1 MASYTRMGV
10 NGLQTLRMALK
21 SIKGNKVR
29 AFLTML
35 GIIIGVSSVIVMVAI
50 GQGSTKEVQDQIG
63 SLGTNVL
70 TVSVTGS
77 DVTFKEDDANQLKDV
92 SGVEAIAPTVSGRVT
107 VKNGQTNTQ
116 VSVTGTTSP
125 YLKVRDLELQ
135 SGRFIADLDNDNHSK
150 IAVLGS
156 STARTLF
163 GFGNPVGQYVK
174 VNGTSFRVVG
184 VLQSVGS
191 SLGSSGDSTIFV
203 PLSTAQR
210 LASTTSIGSVYVKV
224 ENENMINFTLRRIE
238 QKMFTII
245 GDEDSY
251 SVSSPEDLMETASSV
266 NKTMT
271 LMLGGSAAISLIVGG
286 IGIMNIMLV
295 SVSERTKEIGI
306 RKAIGAKRGS
316 ILLQFLIES
325 MVLSSLGGI
334 IGVVIGVISAKIFTI
349 TTGTAIAYSV
359 PVMLLSFVFSLLVG
373 IVFGVFPAN
382 KASKL
387 DPIQALRYE

>member
-1 MASYTRMGV
+1 M
-10 NGLQTLRMALK
+10 NGLQTLKMALK
-21 SIKGNKVR
+21 SINGNKVR
-29 AFLTML
+29 AFLMML
-35 GIIIGVSSVIVMVAI
+35 GIIIGVASVIVMVAI

-92 SGVEAIAPTVSGRVT
+92 NGVEAIAPTVSGRVT
-107 VKNGQTNTQ
+107 AKNGQTNAQ

-156 STARTLF
+156 STAQTLF
-163 GFGNPVGQYVK
+163 GFGNPVGQSVK

-191 SLGSSGDSTIFV
+191 SLGSSGDSTIIV

-210 LASTTSIGSVYVKV
+210 LASTTTIGSVYVKV
-224 ENENMINFTLRRIE
+224 ENENMVNFVQRRIE

-266 NKTMT
+266 NETMT

-334 IGVVIGVISAKIFTI
+334 IGVGIGVISAKIFTI
-349 TTGTAIAYSV
+349 TTGTTIAYSI

>member
-1 MASYTRMGV
+1 MEV
-10 NGLQTLRMALK
+10 NGLQTIRMALK

-77 DVTFKEDDANQLKDV
+77 DVTFKEDDANQIQDV
-92 SGVEAIAPTVSGRVT
+92 TGVEAIAPTISGRVT
-107 VKNGQTNTQ
+107 VKNGQTNAQ
-116 VSVTGTTSP
+116 VSMIGTTSS
-125 YLKVRDLELQ
+125 YLDVRDLQLQ

-156 STARTLF
+156 DTAQTLF
-163 GFGNPVGQYVK
+163 GLGDPVGESVK
-174 VNGTSFRVVG
+174 VNGTSYKVVG
-184 VLQSVGS
+184 VLESVGS
-191 SLGSSGDSTIFV
+191 SLGTSGDSTIIV
-203 PLSTAQR
+203 PLSTGQR
-210 LASTTSIGSVYVKV
+210 LASTTEIESVYVKV
-224 ENENMINFTLRRIE
+224 ENEDMINFTTRRIE
-238 QKMFTII
+238 QTMYTIV
-245 GDEDSY
+245 GDADSY
-251 SVSSPEDLMETASSV
+251 SVSSQEDLMETATSV
-266 NKTMT
+266 NDTMT
-271 LMLGGSAAISLIVGG
+271 MMLGGSAAISLIVGG

-306 RKAIGAKRGS
+306 RKAIGAKRGN
-316 ILLQFLIES
+316 ILLQFIIES

-334 IGVVIGVISAKIFTI
+334 IGVGIGVISAQIFTL
-349 TTGTAIAYSV
+349 TTGTTIAYSI

-373 IVFGVFPAN
+373 VIFGVFPAN

-387 DPIQALRYE
+387 NPIQALRYE

>member
-1 MASYTRMGV
+1 M
-10 NGLQTLRMALK
+10 NGLQTIRMALK

-77 DVTFKEDDANQLKDV
+77 DVTFKEDDASQIQDV
-92 SGVEAIAPTVSGRVT
+92 SGVEAIAPTISGRVT
-107 VKNGQTNTQ
+107 VKNGQTNAQ
-116 VSVTGTTSP
+116 VSMIGTTSS
-125 YLKVRDLELQ
+125 YLDVRDLQLQ
-135 SGRFIADLDNDNHSK
+135 LGRFISDLDNDNHSK

-156 STARTLF
+156 DTAQTLF
-163 GFGNPVGQYVK
+163 GFGDPVGESVK
-174 VNGTSFRVVG
+174 VNGTSYKVVG
-184 VLQSVGS
+184 VLESVGS
-191 SLGSSGDSTIFV
+191 SLGTSGDSTIIV
-203 PLSTAQR
+203 PLSTGQR
-210 LASTTSIGSVYVKV
+210 LASTTEIGSVYVKV
-224 ENENMINFTLRRIE
+224 ENENMINFTSRRIE
-238 QKMFTII
+238 QTMYTIV
-245 GDEDSY
+245 GDADSY
-251 SVSSPEDLMETASSV
+251 SVSSQEDLMETATSV
-266 NKTMT
+266 NETMT

-306 RKAIGAKRGS
+306 RKAIGAKRRN

-334 IGVVIGVISAKIFTI
+334 IGVGIGIVSAQIFTL
-349 TTGTAIAYSV
+349 TTGTTIAYSV
-359 PVMLLSFVFSLLVG
+359 PVVLLSFVFSLLIGVL
-373 IVFGVFPAN
+373 FGVFPAN

>member
-1 MASYTRMGV
+1 
-10 NGLQTLRMALK
+10 MALK

-77 DVTFKEDDANQLKDV
+77 DVTFKEDDASQIQDV
-92 SGVEAIAPTVSGRVT
+92 SGVEAIAPTISGRVT
-107 VKNGQTNTQ
+107 VKNGQTNAQ
-116 VSVTGTTSP
+116 VSTIGTTSS
-125 YLKVRDLELQ
+125 YLDVRDLQLQ

-156 STARTLF
+156 DTAQTLF
-163 GFGNPVGQYVK
+163 GFDDPVGESVK
-174 VNGTSFRVVG
+174 VNGTSYKVVG
-184 VLQSVGS
+184 VLESVGS
-191 SLGSSGDSTIFV
+191 SLGTSGDSTIIV
-203 PLSTAQR
+203 PLSTGQR
-210 LASTTSIGSVYVKV
+210 LASTTEIGSVYVKV
-224 ENENMINFTLRRIE
+224 ENEDMINFTSRRIE
-238 QKMFTII
+238 QTMYTIV
-245 GDEDSY
+245 GDADSY
-251 SVSSPEDLMETASSV
+251 SVSSQEDLMETATSV
-266 NKTMT
+266 NETMT
-271 LMLGGSAAISLIVGG
+271 LMLGGNAAISLIVGG

-306 RKAIGAKRGS
+306 RKAIGAKRRN

-334 IGVVIGVISAKIFTI
+334 IGVGIGIVSAQIFTL
-349 TTGTAIAYSV
+349 TTGTTIAYSV
-359 PVMLLSFVFSLLVG
+359 PVILLSFVFSLLVG
-373 IVFGVFPAN
+373 VVFGVFPAN

>member
-1 MASYTRMGV
+1 MGV
-10 NGLQTLRMALK
+10 NGLQTIRMALK

-77 DVTFKEDDANQLKDV
+77 DVTFKEEDANQIQDV
-92 SGVEAIAPTVSGRVT
+92 NGVEAIAPTISGRVT
-107 VKNGQTNTQ
+107 VKNGQTNAQ
-116 VSVTGTTSP
+116 VSMIGTTSS
-125 YLKVRDLELQ
+125 YIDVRDLQLQ

-156 STARTLF
+156 DTAQTLF
-163 GFGNPVGQYVK
+163 GFGDPVGESVK
-174 VNGTSFRVVG
+174 VNGTSYKVVG
-184 VLQSVGS
+184 VLESVGS
-191 SLGSSGDSTIFV
+191 SLGTSGDSTIIV
-203 PLSTAQR
+203 PLSTGQR
-210 LASTTSIGSVYVKV
+210 LSSTTEIGSVYVMV
-224 ENENMINFTLRRIE
+224 ENEDMINFTSRRIE
-238 QKMFTII
+238 QTMYTIV
-245 GDEDSY
+245 GDADSY
-251 SVSSPEDLMETASSV
+251 SVSSQEDLMETATSV
-266 NKTMT
+266 NETMT

-306 RKAIGAKRGS
+306 RKAIGAKRGN

-334 IGVVIGVISAKIFTI
+334 IGVGIGVIGAQIFTL
-349 TTGTAIAYSV
+349 TTGTTIAYSV
-359 PVMLLSFVFSLLVG
+359 PVMLLSFLFSLLVG
-373 IVFGVFPAN
+373 VVFGVFPAN

>member
-1 MASYTRMGV
+1 
-10 NGLQTLRMALK
+10 MALK
-21 SIKGNKVR
+21 SIKSNKIR

-77 DVTFKEDDANQLKDV
+77 DVTFKEDDANQIHVVD
-92 SGVEAIAPTVSGRVT
+92 GIEEIAPTVSGRVT
-107 VKNGQTNTQ
+107 VKNGKTNTQ
-116 VSVTGTTSP
+116 VSMIGTTST
-125 YLKVRDLELQ
+125 YLDVRDLQLQ
-135 SGRFIADLDNDNHSK
+135 SGRFIADLDHDNHSR

-156 STARTLF
+156 DTAQTLF
-163 GFGNPVGQYVK
+163 GLGDPVGESVK
-174 VNGTSFRVVG
+174 VNGTSYKVEG
-184 VLQSVGS
+184 VLESVGS
-191 SLGSSGDSTIFV
+191 SLGTSGDNTILV
-203 PLSTAQR
+203 PLSTGQR
-210 LASTTSIGSVYVKV
+210 LASTTTIGTVYVKV
-224 ENENMINFTLRRIE
+224 ENEDMMNFISNLIE
-238 QKMFTII
+238 RTMYSIV
-245 GDEDSY
+245 GDADSY
-251 SVSSPEDLMETASSV
+251 SVSSPQDLMETASSV
-266 NKTMT
+266 NETMT

-306 RKAIGAKRGS
+306 RKAIGAKRNN
-316 ILLQFLIES
+316 ILLQFLIEAV
-325 MVLSSLGGI
+325 VLSSLGGI
-334 IGVVIGVISAKIFTI
+334 IGIGIGVISAHIFTLA
-349 TTGTAIAYSV
+349 TGTATVYSI

-373 IVFGVFPAN
+373 VVFGVFPAN

>member
-1 MASYTRMGV
+1 MRMEV
-10 NGLQTLRMALK
+10 NGLQTIRMALK

-77 DVTFKEDDANQLKDV
+77 DVTFKEDDANQIQDV
-92 SGVEAIAPTVSGRVT
+92 NGVEAIAPTISGRVT
-107 VKNGQTNTQ
+107 VKNGQTNAQ
-116 VSVTGTTSP
+116 VSMIGTTSS
-125 YLKVRDLELQ
+125 YLDVRDLQLQ

-150 IAVLGS
+150 IAVLGTD
-156 STARTLF
+156 TAQTLF
-163 GFGNPVGQYVK
+163 GLGDPVGESVK
-174 VNGTSFRVVG
+174 VNGASYKVVG
-184 VLQSVGS
+184 VLESVGS
-191 SLGSSGDSTIFV
+191 SLGTSGDSTIIV
-203 PLSTAQR
+203 PLSTGQR
-210 LASTTSIGSVYVKV
+210 LASTTEIGSVYVKV
-224 ENENMINFTLRRIE
+224 ENEDMINFTSSRIE
-238 QKMFTII
+238 RTMYTIV
-245 GDEDSY
+245 GDADSY
-251 SVSSPEDLMETASSV
+251 SVSSQEDLMETASSV
-266 NKTMT
+266 NETMT

-306 RKAIGAKRGS
+306 RKAIGAKRGN

-334 IGVVIGVISAKIFTI
+334 IGVGIGVISAQIFTL
-349 TTGTAIAYSV
+349 TTGTTIAYSV
-359 PVMLLSFVFSLLVG
+359 PVILLSFVFSLLVG
-373 IVFGVFPAN
+373 VVFGVFPAN

>member
-1 MASYTRMGV
+1 
-10 NGLQTLRMALK
+10 MALK

-70 TVSVTGS
+70 TVSVIGS
-77 DVTFKEDDANQLKDV
+77 DVTFKGEDANQIQDV
-92 SGVEAIAPTVSGRVT
+92 NGVEAIAPTISGRVT
-107 VKNGQTNTQ
+107 VKNGQTNAQ
-116 VSVTGTTSP
+116 VSMIGTTSS
-125 YLKVRDLELQ
+125 YIDVRDLQLQ

-156 STARTLF
+156 DTSQTLF
-163 GFGNPVGQYVK
+163 GFGDPVGESVK
-174 VNGTSFRVVG
+174 VNGTSYKVVG
-184 VLQSVGS
+184 VLESVGS
-191 SLGSSGDSTIFV
+191 SLGTSGDSTIIV
-203 PLSTAQR
+203 PLSTGQR
-210 LASTTSIGSVYVKV
+210 LSSTTEIGSVYVKV
-224 ENENMINFTLRRIE
+224 ENEDMINFTSRRIE
-238 QKMFTII
+238 QTMYTIV
-245 GDEDSY
+245 GDADSY
-251 SVSSPEDLMETASSV
+251 SVSSQEDLMETATSV
-266 NKTMT
+266 NETMT

-306 RKAIGAKRGS
+306 RKAIGAKRGN

-334 IGVVIGVISAKIFTI
+334 IGVGIGVIGAQIFTL
-349 TTGTAIAYSV
+349 TTGTTIAYSV
-359 PVMLLSFVFSLLVG
+359 PVMLLSFLFSLLVG
-373 IVFGVFPAN
+373 VVFGVFPAN

>member
-1 MASYTRMGV
+1 
-10 NGLQTLRMALK
+10 MALK
-21 SIKGNKVR
+21 SIKGNKIR

-77 DVTFKEDDANQLKDV
+77 DVTFKEDDANQIQDV
-92 SGVEAIAPTVSGRVT
+92 NGVEAIAPTVSGRVT

-116 VSVTGTTSP
+116 VSMIGTTSS
-125 YLKVRDLELQ
+125 YLDVRDLQLQ
-135 SGRFIADLDNDNHSK
+135 SGRFIADLDHDNHSK

-156 STARTLF
+156 DTAQTLF
-163 GFGNPVGQYVK
+163 GLGDPVGESVK
-174 VNGTSFRVVG
+174 VNGTSYKVVG
-184 VLQSVGS
+184 VLESVGS
-191 SLGSSGDSTIFV
+191 SLGTSGDSTIIV
-203 PLSTAQR
+203 PLSTGQR
-210 LASTTSIGSVYVKV
+210 LASTTEIGSVYVKV
-224 ENENMINFTLRRIE
+224 ENEDAINFASRLIE
-238 QKMFTII
+238 QTMYTIV
-245 GDEDSY
+245 GDTDSY
-251 SVSSPEDLMETASSV
+251 SVSSQEDLMETASSV
-266 NKTMT
+266 NETMT

-306 RKAIGAKRGS
+306 RKAIGAKRGN

-325 MVLSSLGGI
+325 MVLSSFGGI
-334 IGVVIGVISAKIFTI
+334 IGVGIGVISAQIYTLA
-349 TTGTAIAYSV
+349 TGTAIAYSV

-373 IVFGVFPAN
+373 VVFGVFPAN

-387 DPIQALRYE
+387 HPIQALRYE

>member
-1 MASYTRMGV
+1 M
-10 NGLQTLRMALK
+10 QTIRMALK

-77 DVTFKEDDANQLKDV
+77 DVTFKEDDASQIQDV
-92 SGVEAIAPTVSGRVT
+92 SGVEAIAPTISGRVT
-107 VKNGQTNTQ
+107 VKNGQTNAQ
-116 VSVTGTTSP
+116 VSTIGTTSS
-125 YLKVRDLELQ
+125 YLDVRDLQLQ

-156 STARTLF
+156 DTAQTLF
-163 GFGNPVGQYVK
+163 GFDDPVGESVK
-174 VNGTSFRVVG
+174 VNGTSYKVVG
-184 VLQSVGS
+184 VLESVGS
-191 SLGSSGDSTIFV
+191 SLGTSGDSTIIV
-203 PLSTAQR
+203 PLSTGQR
-210 LASTTSIGSVYVKV
+210 LASTTEIGSVYVKV
-224 ENENMINFTLRRIE
+224 ENEDMINFTSRRIE
-238 QKMFTII
+238 QTMYTIV
-245 GDEDSY
+245 GDADSY
-251 SVSSPEDLMETASSV
+251 SVSSQEDLMETATSV
-266 NKTMT
+266 NETMT
-271 LMLGGSAAISLIVGG
+271 LMLGGNAAISLIVGG

-306 RKAIGAKRGS
+306 RKAIGAKRRN

-334 IGVVIGVISAKIFTI
+334 IGVGIGIVSAQIFTL
-349 TTGTAIAYSV
+349 TTGTTIAYSV
-359 PVMLLSFVFSLLVG
+359 PVILLSFVFSLLVG
-373 IVFGVFPAN
+373 VVFGVFPAN

>member
-1 MASYTRMGV
+1 MRMEV
-10 NGLQTLRMALK
+10 NGLQTIRMALK

-77 DVTFKEDDANQLKDV
+77 DVTFKEEDANQIQDV
-92 SGVEAIAPTVSGRVT
+92 NGVEAIAPTISGRVT
-107 VKNGQTNTQ
+107 VKNGQTNSQ
-116 VSVTGTTSP
+116 VSMIGTTSS
-125 YLKVRDLELQ
+125 YIDVRDLQLQ

-156 STARTLF
+156 DTAQTLF
-163 GFGNPVGQYVK
+163 GFGDPVGESVK
-174 VNGTSFRVVG
+174 VNGTSYKVVG
-184 VLQSVGS
+184 VLESVGS
-191 SLGSSGDSTIFV
+191 SLGTSGDSTIIV
-203 PLSTAQR
+203 PLSTGQR
-210 LASTTSIGSVYVKV
+210 LASTTEIGTVYVKV
-224 ENENMINFTLRRIE
+224 ENEDMINFTSRRIE
-238 QKMFTII
+238 QTMYTIV
-245 GDEDSY
+245 GDADSY
-251 SVSSPEDLMETASSV
+251 SVSSQEDLMETATSV
-266 NKTMT
+266 NDTMT
-271 LMLGGSAAISLIVGG
+271 IMLGGSAAISLIVGG

-306 RKAIGAKRGS
+306 RKAIGAKRGN

-334 IGVVIGVISAKIFTI
+334 IGVGIGVISAQIFTL
-349 TTGTAIAYSV
+349 TTGTTIAYSV
-359 PVMLLSFVFSLLVG
+359 PIMLLSFVFSLLVG
-373 IVFGVFPAN
+373 VVFGVFPAN
-382 KASKL
+382 KASRL

>member
-1 MASYTRMGV
+1 MGV
-10 NGLQTLRMALK
+10 NGLQTLKMALK
-21 SIKGNKVR
+21 SINGNKVR
-29 AFLTML
+29 AFLMML
-35 GIIIGVSSVIVMVAI
+35 GIIIGVASVIVMVAI

-92 SGVEAIAPTVSGRVT
+92 NGVEAIAPTVSGRVT
-107 VKNGQTNTQ
+107 AKNGQTNAQ

-156 STARTLF
+156 STAQTLF
-163 GFGNPVGQYVK
+163 GFGNPVGQSVK

-191 SLGSSGDSTIFV
+191 SLGSSGDSTIIV

-210 LASTTSIGSVYVKV
+210 LASTTTIGSVYVKV
-224 ENENMINFTLRRIE
+224 ENENMVNFVQRRIE

-266 NKTMT
+266 NETMT

-334 IGVVIGVISAKIFTI
+334 IGVGIGVISAKIFTI
-349 TTGTAIAYSV
+349 TTGTTIAYSI

>member
-1 MASYTRMGV
+1 MEV
-10 NGLQTLRMALK
+10 NGLQTIRMALK

-77 DVTFKEDDANQLKDV
+77 DVTFKEDDASQIQDV
-92 SGVEAIAPTVSGRVT
+92 SGVEGIAPTISGRVT
-107 VKNGQTNTQ
+107 VKNGQTNAQ
-116 VSVTGTTSP
+116 VSMIGTTSS
-125 YLKVRDLELQ
+125 YLDVRDLQLQ

-156 STARTLF
+156 DTAQTLF
-163 GFGNPVGQYVK
+163 GFGDPVGESVK
-174 VNGTSFRVVG
+174 VNGTSYKVVG
-184 VLQSVGS
+184 VLESVGS
-191 SLGSSGDSTIFV
+191 SLGTSGDSTIIV
-203 PLSTAQR
+203 PLSTGQR
-210 LASTTSIGSVYVKV
+210 LASTTEIGSVYVKV
-224 ENENMINFTLRRIE
+224 ENEDMINFTSRRIE
-238 QKMFTII
+238 QTMYTIV
-245 GDEDSY
+245 GDADSY
-251 SVSSPEDLMETASSV
+251 SVSSQEDLMETATSV
-266 NKTMT
+266 NETMT

-306 RKAIGAKRGS
+306 RKAIGAKRRN

-334 IGVVIGVISAKIFTI
+334 IGVGIGIVSAQIFTL
-349 TTGTAIAYSV
+349 TTGTTIAYSV
-359 PVMLLSFVFSLLVG
+359 PVILLSFVFSLLVG
-373 IVFGVFPAN
+373 VVFGVFPAN

>member
-1 MASYTRMGV
+1 
-10 NGLQTLRMALK
+10 MALK
-21 SIKGNKVR
+21 SINGNKVR
-29 AFLTML
+29 AFLMML
-35 GIIIGVSSVIVMVAI
+35 GIIIGVASVIVMVAI

-92 SGVEAIAPTVSGRVT
+92 NGVEAIAPTVSGRVT
-107 VKNGQTNTQ
+107 AKNGQTNAQ

-156 STARTLF
+156 STAQTLF
-163 GFGNPVGQYVK
+163 GFGNPVGQSVK

-191 SLGSSGDSTIFV
+191 SLGSSGDSTIIV

-210 LASTTSIGSVYVKV
+210 LASTTTIGSVYVKV
-224 ENENMINFTLRRIE
+224 ENENMVNFVQRRIE

-266 NKTMT
+266 NETMT

-334 IGVVIGVISAKIFTI
+334 IGVGIGVISAKIFTI
-349 TTGTAIAYSV
+349 TTGTTIAYSI